1 MYSISHN
8 LKTNNFLLIIPPH
21 FLSFNHML
29 TLTISVGLFGNFVSD
44 WSSFRDHFPGI
55 RPKVC
60 TLNFHFFVP
69 VFREIALGW
78 GLMSAKKKSIL
89 NALNQPHDKAARCN
103 RDGNTANAVAIVVGG
118 AQEALL
124 SRPGTYRLILKKR
137 KGFCKI
143 ALETG
148 ASLVPV
154 FSFNE
159 NDVYDQPS
167 NEPGT
172 RLRRFQD
179 WVKKRT
185 GVAPACF
192 IGRGFFQY
200 AYGII
205 PRRVPVTTVVGAPI
219 DVPKTANPTQKEIDD
234 LHERYTKELEK
245 LFATHKH
252 KYLYNHEKVNLS
264 IEWIIS

>member
-1 MYSISHN
+1 M
-8 LKTNNFLLIIPPH
+8 
-21 FLSFNHML
+21 
-29 TLTISVGLFGNFVSD
+29 FGNFVSD
-44 WSSFRDHFPGI
+44 YSNFRDLFPGI
-55 RPKVC
+55 RPRLC

-69 VFREIALGW
+69 VFREVALGW

-89 NALNQPHDKAARCN
+89 NALTQSHDSEATCN
-103 RDGNTANAVAIVVGG
+103 RDGRTANAVGIVVGG

-124 SRPGTYRLILKKR
+124 SRPGSYRLILKKR

-148 ASLVPV
+148 ASIVPV

-159 NDVYDQPS
+159 SDVYDQPS

-179 WVKKRT
+179 WVKKWT

-200 AYGII
+200 SYGII
-205 PRRVPVTTVVGAPI
+205 PRRVPVTTVVGVPI
-219 DVPKTANPTQKEIDD
+219 DVPKIAKPTQKEIDD
-234 LHERYTKELEK
+234 LHEKYTKQLVR
-245 LFATHKH
+245 LFEDNKH

-264 IEWIIS
+264 IE